1 MKKFIQFVKKNK
13 ILVLAISSLTTIFVV
28 ALLACAIY
36 LPEDVLTAKKD
47 VIEIELGSK
56 MSNDILFYL
65 DTSELTKEQKSNIQK
80 DGKLT
85 LPDEKEYLKKT
96 GNYKVKVSYKMF
108 SVTKNVVVLD
118 TVPPAFET
126 SNNLTVPLGT
136 QYTEEDAKKAFKIN
150 DADEYSLTIDLG
162 GYDGNK
168 EGTYTIKAVAKD
180 KSGNKTE
187 YSFTITVSSGV
198 TEIQTSENTQEA
210 VSTISEDVAKKSTHV
225 TDTSKSETPS
235 KGNTSS
241 SNASNSGS
249 TASGSGNSNSSGS
262 SGSSGSSSSGG
273 GNTIYV
279 KNVTISGDREVYVGD
294 TIFLTASVN
303 PANAT
308 NISYNWSSNNSNAVT
323 EGQGFPTVG
332 VRGERAGTS
341 VITCNVNGV
350 KATYTVTVKEK
361 QESSTLDFSGIQ
373 VHMVNPSKQYTHK
386 TMSQMSVSQSGNN
399 YNCTINLGSG
409 GNGLVFLDNNGEKTA
424 AGIYFEV
431 DFSKWYCTSG
441 YPQSYAQYLKNS
453 LTYVFK
459 DYSGHTLTVRL
470 NVGNTNTDL
479 ETAWKIFNFA

>member
-1 MKKFIQFVKKNK
+1 MKRFIEFVKKNK
-13 ILVLAISSLTTIFVV
+13 ILVLAISSLTSICII
-28 ALLACAIY
+28 AIIACAIY

-65 DTSELTKEQKSNIQK
+65 DTSELTKEQKNNIEK
-80 DGKLT
+80 DGKLS

-96 GNYKVKVSYKMF
+96 GTYKVKVTYKMF
-108 SVTKNVVVLD
+108 SVTKNVIVLD
-118 TVPPAFET
+118 TVPPAFEV
-126 SNNLTVPLGT
+126 SDNLTVPLGT
-136 QYTEEDAKKAFKIN
+136 PYTEEDAKKAFKVN
-150 DADEYSLTIDLG
+150 DVDEYTLTVDLG

-198 TEIQTSENTQEA
+198 TEIQTSQNTQEA
-210 VSTISEDVAKKSTHV
+210 VSTISKEVADKSTHV
-225 TDTSKSETPS
+225 TETTKTENPS
-235 KGNTSS
+235 NGNSSTAGNTSS
-241 SNASNSGS
+241 SNNSSSTGS
-249 TASGSGNSNSSGS
+249 TGSGS
-262 SGSSGSSSSGG
+262 SSSGSSSSGNG
-273 GNTIYV
+273 TIYV
-279 KNVTISGDREVYVGD
+279 KNVTISGDKEVYVGD

-303 PANAT
+303 PSNAS

-332 VRGERAGTS
+332 VRGERVGTS

-361 QESSTLDFSGIQ
+361 PTAPSLDFSGIK

-386 TMSQMSVSQSGNN
+386 TMSQMSLSQSGNN
-399 YNCTINLGSG
+399 YSCTINLGSG

-431 DFSKWYCTSG
+431 DFSKWYCTTG
-441 YPQSYAQYLKNS
+441 YPQSYGQYLKNS

-459 DYSGHTLTVRL
+459 DYSGNVLTVKL